1 MLTENL
7 PFDNPSTGLRT
18 RLRTLPRVSIAHL
31 PTPLEE
37 MPRLSETLGGPR
49 LLVKRDD
56 QTGLATG
63 GNKARKLEFLVADA
77 LEKGADTIITAGAA
91 QSNHA
96 RQTAAAAVR
105 FGLRC
110 CLVLSG
116 QSPSRWNGNLLLDE
130 LLGTDIRWAGERDR
144 AQVMEEVAGEMTRLG
159 RRPYIVPVGGS
170 NPVGAAG
177 YVAAMEEL
185 VGQLA
190 ERNLQIDRVVF
201 PTGSGGTHAGMMVGA
216 KAMGFAGHVEGISI
230 SRTKDAL
237 TPRLEELVADTAA
250 FLGLDLSFANQDFI
264 IHDDYLGQGYARIGP
279 PEREAIRLSA
289 RTEGLLVDPVYT
301 GRAMAG
307 LIDLIR
313 RGVFGPDET
322 VLFWHTGGIPALFAY
337 ADELLSHPQEFGK
350 VS

>member
-7 PFDNPSTGLRT
+7 S
-18 RLRTLPRVSIAHL
+18 RVSIAHL

-37 MPRLSETLGGPR
+37 MPRLSEVLGGPR

-77 LEKGADTIITAGAA
+77 LEKGADTIITAGAV

-116 QSPSRWNGNLLLDE
+116 ESPSRWNGNLLLDE
-130 LLGTDIRWAGERDR
+130 LLGAEIRWAGERDR
-144 AQVMEEVAGEMTRLG
+144 EQTMEEVAGEMTRLG
-159 RRPYIVPVGGS
+159 RCPYIIPIGGS
-170 NPVGAAG
+170 NPVGSAG

-185 VGQLA
+185 MGQLA
-190 ERNLQIDRVVF
+190 ERDLQVDRVIL
-201 PTGSGGTHAGMMVGA
+201 PSGSGGTQAGLMVGA
-216 KAMGFAGHVEGISI
+216 KALGFAGRIEGIGV
-230 SRTKDAL
+230 SRTKEAL
-237 TPRLEELVADTAA
+237 KPRLEELVAETAA
-250 FLGLDLSFANQDFI
+250 FLRLDLSFASEDFI
-264 IHDDYLGQGYARIGP
+264 VHDDYLGEGYARMGL

-289 RTEGLLVDPVYT
+289 HTEGLLVDPVYT

-313 RGVFGPDET
+313 RGIFGPDET
-322 VLFWHTGGIPALFAY
+322 VIFWHTGGTPALFAY
-337 ADELLSHPQEFGK
+337 ADELLG
-350 VS
+350 

>member
-7 PFDNPSTGLRT
+7 P
-18 RLRTLPRVSIAHL
+18 RVPIAHL

-37 MPRLSETLGGPR
+37 MPRLSEALGGPR
-49 LLVKRDD
+49 LFVKRDD

-77 LEKGADTIITAGAA
+77 LEKGADTVITTGAV

-96 RQTAAAAVR
+96 RQTAAAAAKL
-105 FGLRC
+105 GLRC
-110 CLVLSG
+110 SLVLSG
-116 QSPSRWNGNLLLDE
+116 QSPNRWTGNLLLGK
-130 LLGTDIRWAGERDR
+130 LLGADIRWAGERDS
-144 AQVMEEVAGEMTRLG
+144 AQVMEEVAEEMTRLG
-159 RRPYIVPVGGS
+159 RSPYVIPIGGS

-185 VGQLA
+185 MGQLA
-190 ERNLQIDRVVF
+190 ERDLQVGRVVF
-201 PTGSGGTHAGMMVGA
+201 PTGSGGTQEGLIVGA
-216 KAMGFAGHVEGISI
+216 KALGFAGQIEGISV
-230 SRTKDAL
+230 SRTKEAL
-237 TPRLEELVADTAA
+237 KPRLEKLVAETAA
-250 FLGLDLSFANQDFI
+250 FLRLDLSFASEDFI
-264 IHDDYLGQGYARIGP
+264 VHDDYLGEGYARIGP
-279 PEREAIRLSA
+279 PEREAIRLAA
-289 RTEGLLVDPVYT
+289 RTEGLLLDPVYT

-337 ADELLSHPQEFGK
+337 AEELLC
-350 VS
+350 